1 MLISLQI
8 VNYAL
13 IKSLQINW
21 KTGFSVITGETGA
34 GKSIMLGAINL
45 LLGQRADVKSIK
57 KGATRCIIEA
67 EFLIKNYGLESWFKT
82 NDFPFDN
89 GQCILRRE
97 LQITGKSR
105 AFINDTPAQL
115 FQMKELGQQL
125 IDVHSQHQNLLLSK
139 EDFQLHVIDLV
150 AHNQELLHNYQEI
163 YATWR
168 IAKKQLEEEKKHRD
182 EQLKELDYKS
192 FLLDE
197 FEKSNLRP
205 EEQLQ
210 LETTIETATHAQ
222 EIIYAMGK
230 TNSILTDEG
239 NGVIDL
245 LRNAKRELSAI
256 QTHFSQAEDLCNRIN
271 STYIELKDIADESA
285 NTVEGMEHDPN
296 QLQEMQNRLDLI
308 YRLQQKHHVSSMQE
322 LLDVWN
328 KLSDEVNAIENVD
341 VQINKL
347 QEKVNL
353 LYKQA
358 SQKAKELTS
367 IRKETVKRIEKSM
380 IEQLKP
386 LGMPHVNFFVDLKAK
401 KEMGTTGNDIAHYLF
416 SANKNGELK
425 QVSQIASGGEI
436 ARVMLCLK
444 SMIAKE
450 VKLPTIIFDEIDTGV
465 SGEIATKMAVIM
477 RQMGTCNRQVVS
489 ITHLPQIA
497 AMGSVHYKV
506 YKEDTEDATNS
517 QIKCLSDNERIEE
530 IAYMVSGSSV
540 TESALENAK
549 TLLKNAQTI

>member
-13 IKSLQINW
+13 IKSLHIDW
-21 KTGFSVITGETGA
+21 ETGFSVITGETGA

-45 LLGQRADVKSIK
+45 LLGQRADIKSIK
-57 KGATRCIIEA
+57 KGANKCIIEA
-67 EFLIKNYGLESWFKT
+67 EFMIKNYGLESWFQD

-115 FQMKELGQQL
+115 AQMKELGQQL
-125 IDVHSQHQNLLLSK
+125 IDIHSQHQNLLLSK

-150 AHNQELLHNYQEI
+150 AHNQELLNQYQKV
-163 YATWR
+163 YATWKS
-168 IAKKQLEEEKKHRD
+168 AKKQLEKEQLRRD

-192 FLLDE
+192 FLLEELERADLKPKEQDE
-197 FEKSNLRP
+197 
-205 EEQLQ
+205 

-222 EIIYAMGK
+222 EIIYAMSK
-230 TNSILTDEG
+230 TNTLLTDEG
-239 NGVIDL
+239 NGVIDM
-245 LRNAKRELSAI
+245 LRDAKRELGSI
-256 QTHFSQAEDLCNRIN
+256 QAHFPPAEDLYNRIE
-271 STYIELKDIADESA
+271 STYIELKDIADEAAS
-285 NTVEGMEHDPN
+285 TIEGMEHNPN
-296 QLQEMQNRLDLI
+296 QLQEMQDRLDLI
-308 YRLQQKHHVSSMQE
+308 YRLQQKHHVADMQE
-322 LLDVWN
+322 LLDVWS

-341 VQINKL
+341 ERINQL
-347 QEKVNL
+347 QKQVDS

-358 SQKAKELTS
+358 SQQASALTS
-367 IRKETVKRIEKSM
+367 IRKTTAKRIEETM
-380 IEQLKP
+380 VQQLKP
-386 LGMPHVNFFVDLKAK
+386 LGMPHVNFCVDLQAK
-401 KEMGTTGNDIAHYLF
+401 KELGSTGNDIAHYLF

-465 SGEIATKMAVIM
+465 SGDIATKMGIIM
-477 RQMGTCNRQVVS
+477 RQMGTCNRQVLS

-506 YKEDTEDATNS
+506 YKEDTEDTTNS
-517 QIKCLSDNERIEE
+517 LIKRLSDNERVEE
-530 IAYMVSGSSV
+530 IASMVSGSSV
-540 TESALENAK
+540 TEAALENAK
-549 TLLKNAQTI
+549 TLLTTAQNI